1 MPTVYTEVE
10 VDVSLE
16 EFDDIDLMEEMD
28 RRGLGAEVNASTA
41 SELIEQ
47 IYQKR
52 RLGKDFERELDQL
65 IYQVTG
71 RALWLKL
78 SMHLCR
84 LCVALQ

>member
-10 VDVSLE
+10 VDVTLE
-16 EFDDIDLMEEMD
+16 DFDDHDLMEEME

-41 SELIEQ
+41 SDLIQE

-52 RLGKDFERELDQL
+52 RLGKDFETELDQL

-71 RALWLKL
+71 RA
-78 SMHLCR
+78 
-84 LCVALQ
+84 V

>member
-1 MPTVYTEVE
+1 MPTIYTEVE
-10 VDVSLE
+10 VDVTLE
-16 EFDDIDLMEEMD
+16 DFDDIDLMEEMD

-52 RLGKDFERELDQL
+52 RLGKDFESELDQL

-71 RALWLKL
+71 RAI
-78 SMHLCR
+78 
-84 LCVALQ
+84 

>member
-16 EFDDIDLMEEMD
+16 DFDDEDLMEEME
-28 RRGLGAEVNASTA
+28 RRGLGAEVHASTA
-41 SELIEQ
+41 SELIQE

-52 RLGKDFERELDQL
+52 RLGKDFETELDQL

-71 RALWLKL
+71 RA
-78 SMHLCR
+78 
-84 LCVALQ
+84 V

>member
-16 EFDDIDLMEEMD
+16 DFDDEDLIDELE
-28 RRGLGAEVNASTA
+28 RRGLGAEVSNNSTA
-41 SELIEQ
+41 SELIQE

-52 RLGKDFERELDQL
+52 RLGKDFESELDQL

-71 RALWLKL
+71 RA
-78 SMHLCR
+78 
-84 LCVALQ
+84 V

>member
-16 EFDDIDLMEEMD
+16 DFDDEDLMEEMD

-41 SELIEQ
+41 SDLIQE

-52 RLGKDFERELDQL
+52 RLGKDFETELDQL

-71 RALWLKL
+71 RA
-78 SMHLCR
+78 
-84 LCVALQ
+84 V

>member
-10 VDVSLE
+10 VDVTLE
-16 EFDDIDLMEEMD
+16 DFDDIDLMEEMD

-41 SELIEQ
+41 SELIEK

-52 RLGKDFERELDQL
+52 RLGKDFENELDQL

-71 RALWLKL
+71 RAI
-78 SMHLCR
+78 
-84 LCVALQ
+84 